1 VAANNGEQL
10 DFNFASLHH
19 ATSGGGAMI
28 LVQGQNLVQGGLE
41 FYPDLLSGDAKLGP
55 LQDNGG
61 TTQTMA
67 LLDGSAAINAADAS
81 LLDDAVTTDQRGA
94 GYLRTRGDGVDLGAF
109 EFSAAPEVTNF
120 NVPATGVEGTMVNL
134 SAAATDPDSSVVNY
148 EWTVTRPNRT
158 EFTLTG
164 VQPSFT
170 PDDNGTYT
178 VRLVALDGEGL
189 FGEAHEGNVVVA
201 SVAPTASV
209 SGPADGVRGQLR
221 TFTLT
226 ASDPSSADQTA
237 GFTFDIN
244 WGDGSPIETVSGTT
258 AKHAYAASG
267 NYPVTVTATDK
278 DGFAG
283 PSATTAATIA
293 SIQLQGTRLAVGGT
307 TGNDTILIRSVGGGT
322 VVVMGGVTSSP
333 YAGVTSVAVYG
344 QAGDDNLEVKS
355 NVAAH
360 LDGGD
365 GNDTLTGSGENN
377 VLLGGAGKDR
387 LFGNAGRDLLIGGL
401 GADILHGGK
410 GDDVLI
416 GGTTDFDDNQSVL
429 DAIIAEW
436 ARTDASYSLRI
447 NHLRDGTA
455 GGLNGSYLL
464 NAMTVHDDGAI
475 DEVWGEDGTDW
486 FLAQASGLSA
496 DVLKSKSGSEVVT
509 PM

>member
-1 VAANNGEQL
+1 
-10 DFNFASLHH
+10 
-19 ATSGGGAMI
+19 
-28 LVQGQNLVQGGLE
+28 
-41 FYPDLLSGDAKLGP
+41 
-55 LQDNGG
+55 
-61 TTQTMA
+61 
-67 LLDGSAAINAADAS
+67 
-81 LLDDAVTTDQRGA
+81 
-94 GYLRTRGDGVDLGAF
+94 
-109 EFSAAPEVTNF
+109 
-120 NVPATGVEGTMVNL
+120 
-134 SAAATDPDSSVVNY
+134 
-148 EWTVTRPNRT
+148 
-158 EFTLTG
+158 
-164 VQPSFT
+164 
-170 PDDNGTYT
+170 
-178 VRLVALDGEGL
+178 
-189 FGEAHEGNVVVA
+189 
-201 SVAPTASV
+201 
-209 SGPADGVRGQLR
+209 
-221 TFTLT
+221 
-226 ASDPSSADQTA
+226 
-237 GFTFDIN
+237 
-244 WGDGSPIETVSGTT
+244 
-258 AKHAYAASG
+258 
-267 NYPVTVTATDK
+267 
-278 DGFAG
+278 
-283 PSATTAATIA
+283 
-293 SIQLQGTRLAVGGT
+293 
-307 TGNDTILIRSVGGGT
+307 
-322 VVVMGGVTSSP
+322 
-333 YAGVTSVAVYG
+333 VYG